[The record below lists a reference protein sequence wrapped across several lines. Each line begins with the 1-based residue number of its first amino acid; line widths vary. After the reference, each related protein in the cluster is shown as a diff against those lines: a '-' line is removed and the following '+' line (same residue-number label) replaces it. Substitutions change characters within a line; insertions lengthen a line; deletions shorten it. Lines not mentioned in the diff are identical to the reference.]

1 MNTAPLSSPQKH
13 HNDIQYAYSSRK
25 KAINIALVVLPYSDL
40 EFVIYGLFQ
49 RLPNRYIRAKLTN
62 YKDGYVS
69 YLS

>member
-1 MNTAPLSSPQKH
+1 MRIAH
-13 HNDIQYAYSSRK
+13 VK